1 MFESWRA
8 HHFASVSLLRREK
21 EKARFP
27 SLPRILLGDAPVVD
41 FQELLPKHLP
51 VGCARVR
58 GDGRR
63 R

>member
-1 MFESWRA
+1 
-8 HHFASVSLLRREK
+8 
-21 EKARFP
+21 
-27 SLPRILLGDAPVVD
+27 LPRILLGDAPVVD